1 MDIPVLNPKSLHFPD
16 VHKAIA
22 RRDGLV
28 AVGGDLRIERL
39 LAAYVQGIFPWYSD
53 GQPICWWALSPR
65 TVLYPHKLHIGR
77 SLAKTLRNPPFPRR
91 DCRLRRRAARRAG
104 RHLDY
109 PRNAE
114 SLYPLARSRPCA
126 FV

>member
-65 TVLYPHKLHIGR
+65 TVETHRTHLMRKLEAG
-77 SLAKTLRNPPFPRR
+77 SLAELIRCYGALV
-91 DCRLRRRAARRAG
+91 D
-104 RHLDY
+104 
-109 PRNAE
+109 AE
-114 SLYPLARSRPCA
+114 GP
-126 FV
+126 